1 MNTHTYYTA
10 VGHFQRR
17 TNGQGQSYPVIII
30 NQQEYC
36 VDIQEMALWTALN
49 WRLLDFP
56 QIKAEYDKLDQDC
69 AIPARRT
76 LEDCLGRLCTRGLV
90 ASGTGTTDFEALYD
104 LLGGLY
110 VAPLSESLPLR
121 LATFL
126 KLTFLKG
133 VPFSKT
139 RELFR
144 RDRPSEQ
151 EAQVMDLARQAL
163 SYQELL
169 STAELVKC
177 AEVGVRDISTDEKLI
192 DALYNDD
199 DTTSDNIADTMLTA
213 KSREWVTAAVANL
226 YLRKQII
233 FQRV

>member
-1 MNTHTYYTA
+1 MNTQTYYTA
-10 VGHFQRR
+10 LGHFRR
-17 TNGQGQSYPVIII
+17 KTDGLGRSYPVIII
-30 NQQEYC
+30 NQTEYC

-49 WRLLDFP
+49 WRLLDFS
-56 QIKAEYDKLDQDC
+56 QVEAEYNKLDQDC

-76 LEDCLGRLCTRGLV
+76 LEDCLGRLCTRGLA
-90 ASGTGTTDFEALYD
+90 ASGTGETGFEALYD

-110 VAPLSESLPLR
+110 VVPLSESLPLR
-121 LATFL
+121 LAAFL
-126 KLTFLKG
+126 KLTVQKG
-133 VPFSKT
+133 VSISKA

-151 EAQVMDLARQAL
+151 EAQVMALSRQA
-163 SYQELL
+163 LL
-169 STAELVKC
+169 STAELIKC
-177 AEVGVRDISTDEKLI
+177 AELGVRDISTDEKLM

-199 DTTSDNIADTMLTA
+199 DTTSDNIADMMLSA
-213 KSREWVTAAVANL
+213 RSREGITAAVANL

>member
-1 MNTHTYYTA
+1 MNQHTYYTA

-17 TNGQGQSYPVIII
+17 TNSQGQSCPVIII
-30 NQQEYC
+30 NQKEYY

-49 WRLLDFP
+49 WRLLEAR
-56 QIKAEYDKLDQDC
+56 QVMEEYEKLDKEC
-69 AIPARRT
+69 AIPARRP

-90 ASGTGTTDFEALYD
+90 ASGAGETDFEALYD

-121 LATFL
+121 LAAFL
-126 KLTFLKG
+126 KLTIRKG
-133 VPFSKT
+133 VSPAKAWA
-139 RELFR
+139 LFR
-144 RDRPSEQ
+144 RDRPNEQ
-151 EAQVMDLARQAL
+151 EARVMALSRQAL
-163 SYQELL
+163 M

-177 AEVGVRDISTDEKLI
+177 AEVGVRDVSTDEKLM

-199 DTTSDNIADTMLTA
+199 DTTSRNIADMMLTA
-213 KSREWVTAAVANL
+213 KSREWVTVAVANL

>member
-10 VGHFQRR
+10 LGHFQRR
-17 TNGQGQSYPVIII
+17 STGLGRSYPVIII
-30 NQQEYC
+30 NQQEYD

-56 QIKAEYDKLDQDC
+56 QVRAEYEKLDQDC

-90 ASGTGTTDFEALYD
+90 ASGTGETGFEALYD

-110 VAPLSESLPLR
+110 VTPLSASLPLR

-126 KLTFLKG
+126 KLTVLKG
-133 VPFSKT
+133 VSISKA

-144 RDRPSEQ
+144 WDRPNKQ
-151 EAQVMDLARQAL
+151 EAQVMALSRQA
-163 SYQELL
+163 LL

-177 AEVGVRDISTDEKLI
+177 AEVGAKDISTDEKLM
-192 DALYNDD
+192 DALYNDN
-199 DTTSDNIADTMLTA
+199 DTTSDNIVDMMLTA
-213 KSREWVTAAVANL
+213 ESRERVTVAIANL

>member
-1 MNTHTYYTA
+1 MNKHTYYTA
-10 VGHFQRR
+10 VGNFQRR
-17 TNGQGQSYPVIII
+17 TNCCGQSYPVIII
-30 NQQEYC
+30 KEREYC

-56 QIKAEYDKLDQDC
+56 QVEVEYHKLDQDC
-69 AIPARRT
+69 GVPARRT

-90 ASGTGTTDFEALYD
+90 ASGTGDTDFEALYD

-110 VAPLSESLPLR
+110 VVPLPESLPLR
-121 LATFL
+121 LAVFL

-133 VPFSKT
+133 VSLSKT

-144 RDRPSEQ
+144 KDRPSAQ
-151 EAQVMDLARQAL
+151 EAQVMALSRQA
-163 SYQELL
+163 LL
-169 STAELVKC
+169 STAELIKC
-177 AEVGVRDISTDEKLI
+177 AEVGARDISTDEKLM

-199 DTTSDNIADTMLTA
+199 TTTSDNIADMMLAA
-213 KSREWVTAAVANL
+213 KNRERVTVAVANL

>member
-1 MNTHTYYTA
+1 MSKHTYYTA

-17 TNGQGQSYPVIII
+17 TNGRGRSYPVILI
-30 NQQEYC
+30 NQREYC
-36 VDIQEMALWTALN
+36 VDIQEIALWTALN
-49 WRLLDFP
+49 WRLLDFS
-56 QIKAEYDKLDQDC
+56 QVRAEYEKLDRDG

-76 LEDCLGRLCTRGLV
+76 LEDCLGRLVTRGLV
-90 ASGTGTTDFEALYD
+90 ASGCGETDFEALYD

-110 VAPLSESLPLR
+110 VAPLSESLLLR
-121 LATFL
+121 LGAFL
-126 KLTFLKG
+126 KLTLRRG
-133 VPFSKT
+133 VPIA
-139 RELFR
+139 RAWDLFR

-151 EAQVMDLARQAL
+151 EAQVMALSRQA
-163 SYQELL
+163 LL

-177 AEVGVRDISTDEKLI
+177 AEVGARDISTDEKLM

-199 DTTSDNIADTMLTA
+199 DTTSDNIADMMLTA
-213 KSREWVTAAVANL
+213 KSRKPITMAVANL

>member
-10 VGHFQRR
+10 LGHFRR
-17 TNGQGQSYPVIII
+17 KTDGLGRSYPVII
-30 NQQEYC
+30 NQTEYC

-49 WRLLDFP
+49 WRLLDFS
-56 QIKAEYDKLDQDC
+56 QVEAEYNKLDQDC
-69 AIPARRT
+69 AIPALRT

-90 ASGTGTTDFEALYD
+90 ASGTGETGFEALYD

-110 VAPLSESLPLR
+110 VVPLSESLPLQ
-121 LATFL
+121 LAAFL
-126 KLTFLKG
+126 KLTVFKG
-133 VPFSKT
+133 VSIAKA

-144 RDRPSEQ
+144 KDRPSEQ
-151 EAQVMDLARQAL
+151 EAQVMAL
-163 SYQELL
+163 SRQVLL
-169 STAELVKC
+169 STAELIKC
-177 AEVGVRDISTDEKLI
+177 AELGVRDISTDEKLM

-199 DTTSDNIADTMLTA
+199 DTTSDNIVDMMLTA
-213 KSREWVTAAVANL
+213 ESREGITAAVANL

>member
-1 MNTHTYYTA
+1 MSSHTYYTA
-10 VGHFQRR
+10 LGHFRR
-17 TNGQGQSYPVIII
+17 KTDGRDRSYPIIII
-30 NQQEYC
+30 NHTEYC

-49 WRLLDFP
+49 WRLLDFS
-56 QIKAEYDKLDQDC
+56 QIEVEYNKLDQGC
-69 AIPARRT
+69 TIPARRT

-90 ASGTGTTDFEALYD
+90 ASGTGETGFEALYD

-110 VAPLSESLPLR
+110 VTPLSESLPLR
-121 LATFL
+121 LAAFL
-126 KLTFLKG
+126 KLTVFKG
-133 VPFSKT
+133 FPISKA

-144 RDRPSEQ
+144 RDRPNKQ
-151 EAQVMDLARQAL
+151 EAQVMALSRQA
-163 SYQELL
+163 LL

-177 AEVGVRDISTDEKLI
+177 AEVGVRDISTDEKLM

-199 DTTSDNIADTMLTA
+199 DTSDNIADMMLTA
-213 KSREWVTAAVANL
+213 ESRERVTVAIANL

>member
-1 MNTHTYYTA
+1 MKNHTYYTA

-17 TNGQGQSYPVIII
+17 TSSQGQSYPVIII

-36 VDIQEMALWTALN
+36 VGIQEMALWTALN
-49 WRLLDFP
+49 WRLLEFP

-69 AIPARRT
+69 IIPARRT

-90 ASGTGTTDFEALYD
+90 ASGSGETDFEALYD

-121 LATFL
+121 LAAFL
-126 KLTFLKG
+126 KLTVLKG
-133 VPFSKT
+133 VPIT
-139 RELFR
+139 QAWDLFR
-144 RDRPSEQ
+144 RDRPNKQ
-151 EAQVMDLARQAL
+151 EAQVMALSRQA
-163 SYQELL
+163 LL
-169 STAELVKC
+169 STAELIKC
-177 AEVGVRDISTDEKLI
+177 AEVGAKDISTDEKLM

-199 DTTSDNIADTMLTA
+199 DTTSDNIADMMLTA
-213 KSREWVTAAVANL
+213 RSREWVTMAVANL